1 MLSKKMADA
10 LNEQIQK
17 EFYSSYLYLAMA
29 AHFEAESL
37 GGFAHWMR
45 LQSQEE
51 WSHGLKLFNHVLDR
65 GGRMELRA
73 IEKPTGEWKS
83 PQAVFDA
90 VLAHEQFVTASIHK
104 LYEVALQEKDYA
116 AQVELQWFINEQI
129 EEEKDSSEIVEQLKM
144 IEGRGSALLML
155 DKQLGKRGKD

>member
-1 MLSKKMADA
+1 MLSRKMADA

-29 AHFEAESL
+29 VHFEAANL

-51 WSHGLKLFNHVLDR
+51 WGHGLRIFNHVIER
-65 GGRMELRA
+65 GGRVELRA
-73 IEKPTGEWKS
+73 IEKPTSEWKS
-83 PQAVFDA
+83 HEAVFEA

-104 LYEVALQEKDYA
+104 LYEAALQEKDYA
-116 AQVELQWFINEQI
+116 AQVELQWFIKEQV
-129 EEEKDSSEIVEQLKM
+129 EEEKNASEVVEQLKL
-144 IEGRGSALLML
+144 IEGRGEALLML
-155 DKQLGKRGKD
+155 DKQLGKRGKE